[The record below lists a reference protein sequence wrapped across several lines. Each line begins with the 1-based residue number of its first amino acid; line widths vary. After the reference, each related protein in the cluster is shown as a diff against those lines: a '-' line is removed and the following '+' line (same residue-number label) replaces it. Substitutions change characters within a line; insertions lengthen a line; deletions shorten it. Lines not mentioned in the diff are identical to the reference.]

1 MKKALSILA
10 LLLGLSGSAWASFDY
25 YDFSFT
31 FTFEGNT
38 LYYTIMSNSSSVFV
52 TYPGSEYNP
61 YYGYTAPTGA
71 LTIPDSV
78 TYNGITYSVT
88 SIDNYAFR
96 GCTGLTS
103 VTIGNSVTS
112 IGYYA
117 FYGCTG
123 LTSVTI
129 PNSVTSIGEN
139 VFQFC
144 TGLTSVAFNAENCTS
159 AGSFD
164 YKVFSGC
171 DNITSFTFG
180 DNVTIIPAYLCY
192 GLSGLTSVT
201 IPNSVTSIGD
211 YAFEGCTGLT
221 SVAFNAENCT
231 SAGSSIDNRAFSGCD
246 NITSFTFGDN
256 VKNIPEY
263 LCYGLSG
270 LTSVTI
276 PNSVTYIGD
285 YAFAQCTGLSEIHS
299 RANVA
304 PTLGT
309 NVFSGVTSTIPV
321 YVPCGRSAHYYSR
334 WSLFSNII
342 EEEAFTFSA
351 VSADNTMGT
360 VQILN
365 MPSCASPNAV
375 LNAVP
380 NSGYRFDHWSDG
392 STNNPYSFVF
402 ASNME
407 LTAIFSAN
415 SDTSAVV
422 LHDTVTIHDTAYI
435 NVVVHDTVTRLD
447 TAYVNVY
454 VYDTTTVTEYIHDTA
469 YITLTDT
476 VTNTVYDTVINTV
489 FDTVTNFIHDTTLVT
504 VTDTVL
510 LTEYDTI
517 YITLY
522 DTVYIHDTVY
532 VPQEGVEEITTT
544 TAKIYQRD
552 GNIVVEGA
560 EGHDVGVFDVVGR
573 MISVKRREENGKI
586 VFDVR
591 TSGVYLVKVGDAPA
605 RRVVVIR

>member
-52 TYPGSEYNP
+52 TYPVSTDDP

-103 VTIGNSVTS
+103 VTI
-112 IGYYA
+112 
-117 FYGCTG
+117 
-123 LTSVTI
+123 

-144 TGLTSVAFNAENCTS
+144 TGLTSVTIGNSVTSIGNGAFGGCSGLDSITIPNSVTS
-159 AGSFD
+159 IDNSA
-164 YKVFSGC
+164 FSGC
-171 DNITSFTFG
+171 T
-180 DNVTIIPAYLCY
+180 
-192 GLSGLTSVT
+192 GLASVT
-201 IPNSVTSIGD
+201 IGNSVTSIGD
-211 YAFEGCTGLT
+211 YAF
-221 SVAFNAENCT
+221 S
-231 SAGSSIDNRAFSGCD
+231 
-246 NITSFTFGDN
+246 
-256 VKNIPEY
+256 
-263 LCYGLSG
+263 
-270 LTSVTI
+270 
-276 PNSVTYIGD
+276 
-285 YAFAQCTGLSEIHS
+285 QCTGLSEIHS

-392 STNNPYSFVF
+392 STNNPYSFVL

-454 VYDTTTVTEYIHDTA
+454 VHDTTTVPEYVYDTT
-469 YITLTDT
+469 YIILTDT
-476 VTNTVYDTVINTV
+476 VTNTVYDTVTNTV
-489 FDTVTNFIHDTTLVT
+489 YDTINNFIHDTTTVT

-544 TAKIYQRD
+544 TAKIYQRN
-552 GNIVVEGA
+552 GMIVVEGA